1 MTHRST
7 FASAVLA
14 LLLAACGGGGSDTGG
29 GDGIDA
35 PPPTTTAPQF
45 TLAPA
50 RAKLGVGESTL
61 LFAARAPTAVIWS
74 SSNSGVATVDAAGNV
89 QGVARGSAVIMATS
103 SAGAASAAVGVF
115 RTMGADRDPT
125 STKLIAAALAAG
137 TIDAEQALLYR
148 VWTAMGDP
156 RLPAAYDG
164 APDAAPNHMILREAS
179 ARMASLAA
187 ATQALL
193 RPVFVPPIYAQSAF
207 AQKNAG
213 SSNGHTKGGDAPRQA
228 TTVNC
233 DASGLA
239 LGWRKLTAGK
249 FNVFYVDLG
258 LGDSYSAE
266 NRALATA
273 VAATIEGVYAAETG
287 LLGRTA
293 KSDSGLPCNG
303 GDDGIDIYLGT
314 AEART
319 VAQTLPYE
327 GRCADTAGFIVLNS
341 SHALVRGIAARAVTA
356 AAEVR
361 DVLRQ
366 VLAHE
371 VMHLLQMAMS
381 RGGDC
386 ANLEWF
392 DEATAEWA
400 MDFVVPQIASGNGG
414 EPGIEDGL
422 TKVGLFSFA
431 KRRSGQFLAEYLYTG
446 HMRSLEKGVAD
457 SFGYADYL
465 FFQYLH
471 RKHGNAAIK
480 RIFDAMAGGAGDL
493 EAIAAAVDMKA
504 VWPEFALTL
513 WNDVAGKALDYWNTE
528 DKYDFGLWDVFA
540 HSRSLLGA
548 PTNLKPL
555 EIDQRGQPRATFTL
569 LDNALI
575 DSKSGNYEIA
585 PRSMFYE
592 HLKFT
597 DATVSS
603 VYLLNPI
610 GANPNAEFMKVQVV
624 MKIGGEWKPP
634 EDWTRAPFKQFC
646 RDKKSERLEEMLI
659 VVSNSEVDRL
669 SEHPY
674 PIPKLLPMRVSTSN
688 VGCWKWQGA
697 ASYSAT
703 GTIPGPTTLSARA
716 DDVTFDAVSSIP
728 GAIVFETTAGSISAN
743 SRSQLGPCT
752 ITAAAV
758 RRPATRLPVPGG
770 TIYANLDLDLGF
782 GALGATEPVDR
793 IFRTLSG
800 LSTLVTNITEVCPG
814 QTLTSTGP
822 QSWDWLRVDD
832 PALYSV
838 SADGRT
844 IEGRF
849 TSTALGTTV
858 LSTWRFTAVR
868 E

>member
-1 MTHRST
+1 MSSKAKC
-7 FASAVLA
+7 ASAALA
-14 LLLAACGGGGSDTGG
+14 LLLAACGGGGTDAG
-29 GDGIDA
+29 GDAGSDAA
-35 PPPTTTAPQF
+35 PPATTTPSFAV
-45 TLAPA
+45 APA
-50 RAKLGVGESTL
+50 RAKVGVGESTL
-61 LFAARAPTAVIWS
+61 LFAPRAPAAVTWS
-74 SSNSGVATVDAAGNV
+74 SSNGAIATVDAAGNV
-89 QGVARGSAVIMATS
+89 QGIGRGSAVITATT

-115 RTMGADRDPT
+115 RTVGADRDPT
-125 STKLIAAALAAG
+125 SAKLIAAALAAG
-137 TIDAEQALLYR
+137 SIDAEQALLYR
-148 VWTAMGDP
+148 VWAAMGDA

-164 APDAAPNHMILREAS
+164 APDAAPDHMILRETS
-179 ARMASLAA
+179 ARMGSLSP
-187 ATQALL
+187 ATRDLL
-193 RPVFVPPIYAQSAF
+193 RPFFVPPIYAQSAF
-207 AQKNAG
+207 AQKPAG
-213 SSNGHTKGGDAPRQA
+213 RGVAKGGDATRYA
-228 TTVNC
+228 TAVNC
-233 DASGLA
+233 DATALA
-239 LGWRKLTAGK
+239 LGWRKLSAGK

-273 VAATIEGVYAAETG
+273 VAASVEGVYSAETG
-287 LLGRTA
+287 LLGRIA
-293 KSDSGLPCNG
+293 KSDAGLPCNG
-303 GDDGIDIYLGT
+303 GDDGIDIYLGM
-314 AEART
+314 AESRT
-319 VAQTLPYE
+319 VAQTVPYE
-327 GRCADTAGFIVLNS
+327 GSCADTAGFIVLNS
-341 SHALVRGIAARAVTA
+341 NNRLVHDIAARAVTGA
-356 AAEVR
+356 GEVR

-386 ANLEWF
+386 ANLNWF

-400 MDFVVPQIASGNGG
+400 MDFVVPQIASSDAG

-446 HMRSLEKGVAD
+446 HMRSLEDGLPD

-493 EAIAAAVDMKA
+493 EAIAGAVDMKA

-513 WNDVAGKALDYWNTE
+513 WNDVAGKVLDYWNTA

-540 HSRSLLGA
+540 HSGSLLGA

-555 EIDQRGQPRATFTL
+555 EIDQKGQPRATFTL
-569 LDNALI
+569 LDNALAN
-575 DSKSGNYEIA
+575 SRSGAYEIP

-624 MKIGGEWKPP
+624 MKIAGEWKPP
-634 EDWTRAPFKQFC
+634 EDWSREPFKQFC
-646 RDKKSERLEEMLI
+646 RDKKSERLEEILI

-669 SEHPY
+669 NEKPFA
-674 PIPKLLPMRVSTSN
+674 IPKFFPMRISTSN
-688 VGCWKWQGA
+688 VGCWKWQGT
-697 ASYSAT
+697 ASYAAT
-703 GTIPGPTTLSARA
+703 GTIPFPTTYGARA
-716 DDVTFDAVSSIP
+716 DGMTFEAVSFLP
-728 GAIVFETTAGSISAN
+728 GAIVFETTAGSISG
-743 SRSQLGPCT
+743 SGRSDQGPCT
-752 ITAAAV
+752 ITSAAAT
-758 RRPATRLPVPGG
+758 RAATRMPIPDG
-770 TIYANLDLDLGF
+770 TIFANLDLDLGF
-782 GALGATEPVDR
+782 GGLGGATDPVDR
-793 IFRTLSG
+793 RFRTLSG
-800 LSTLVTNITEVCPG
+800 LSTLVTTLTEICPS

-832 PALYSV
+832 PAAYSV

-849 TSTALGTTV
+849 TSAVLGTTV
-858 LSTWRFTAVR
+858 NSTWRFTALR
-868 E
+868 D

>member
-1 MTHRST
+1 MSSKAKCAT
-7 FASAVLA
+7 AALA
-14 LLLAACGGGGSDTGG
+14 LLLAACGGGGTDAGSDPG
-29 GDGIDA
+29 GDTPLPVA
-35 PPPTTTAPQF
+35 TTPSF
-45 TLAPA
+45 TLTPS
-50 RAKLGVGESTL
+50 RAKLGIGESTT
-61 LFAARAPTAVIWS
+61 LFAARAPAAVTWS
-74 SSNSGVATVDAAGNV
+74 SSDGTVASVDAAGNV
-89 QGVARGSAVIMATS
+89 QGIARGSAVITATS
-103 SAGAASAAVGVF
+103 TAGAASAAIGVF
-115 RTMGADRDPT
+115 RTTGANRDPT
-125 STKLIAAALAAG
+125 STSLIAAALAAG
-137 TIDAEQALLYR
+137 SISDEQALLYR
-148 VWTAMGDP
+148 VWSAMGDA
-156 RLPAAYDG
+156 RVPAPYDG
-164 APDAAPNHMILREAS
+164 APDAAPDHTILRVAS
-179 ARMASLAA
+179 ARMGSLSA
-187 ATQALL
+187 ATQELL
-193 RPVFVPPIYAQSAF
+193 RPYFVPPIYAQSGF
-207 AQKNAG
+207 AQQPAAG
-213 SSNGHTKGGDAPRQA
+213 GKAKSTAAVRQA

-233 DASGLA
+233 EAIAIPLF
-239 LGWRKLTAGK
+239 WRKLTAGR

-258 LGDSYSAE
+258 LGDTYSAE
-266 NRALATA
+266 NLALATA
-273 VAATIEGVYAAETG
+273 VAANIESVYGAETG

-293 KSDSGLPCNG
+293 RSDSGLPCNG
-303 GDDGIDIYLGT
+303 GDDRIDVYLGA

-319 VAQTLPYE
+319 VAQTVPYE
-327 GRCADTAGFIVLNS
+327 GRCADTAGFIVLNR
-341 SHALVRGIAARAVTA
+341 SHALMRLIAARAVTA
-356 AAEVR
+356 AADVR

-371 VMHLLQMAMS
+371 LMHLLQMGMS

-386 ANLEWF
+386 ANLQWF

-400 MDFVVPQIASGNGG
+400 MDFVVPQIAPGDGG
-414 EPGIEDGL
+414 QPGIEDGL
-422 TKVGLFSFA
+422 TKVGLLSFN

-446 HMRSLEKGVAD
+446 HMRSLENGVPD

-471 RKHGNAAIK
+471 RKHGNGAIK
-480 RIFDAMAGGAGDL
+480 RIFDAMAGGTGDL

-513 WNDVAGKALDYWNTE
+513 WNDVAGGVLDYWKTE
-528 DKYDFGLWDVFA
+528 DKYDFGLWDVYA
-540 HSRSLLGA
+540 HSASLLGA
-548 PTNLKPL
+548 PANLKPL
-555 EIDQRGQPRATFTL
+555 EIDQKGQSRATFTL
-569 LDNALI
+569 LDNALLN
-575 DSKSGNYEIA
+575 SRSGNYEIA

-634 EDWTRAPFKQFC
+634 EDWSREPFKQFC

>member
-1 MTHRST
+1 MST
-7 FASAVLA
+7 KAKFAAAAIA
-14 LLLAACGGGGSDTGG
+14 LLLAACGGGGDSG
-29 GDGIDA
+29 GDAGGNT
-35 PPPTTTAPQF
+35 PPPATTTPPF
-45 TLAPA
+45 TLVPA
-50 RAKLGVGESTL
+50 RAKLGVGESTP
-61 LFAARAPTAVIWS
+61 LFAARAASAVNWS
-74 SSNSGVATVDAAGNV
+74 SSNSGVASVDAAGNV
-89 QGVARGSAVIMATS
+89 QGVGRGSAVITATS

-115 RTMGADRDPT
+115 QTVGANRDPT

-137 TIDAEQALLYR
+137 AIDAEQALLYR
-148 VWTAMGDP
+148 AWAAMGDA

-164 APDAAPNHMILREAS
+164 APDAAPDHMILREAS
-179 ARMASLAA
+179 ARMGSLSP
-187 ATQALL
+187 ATQDLL
-193 RPVFVPPIYAQSAF
+193 RPVFVPPIYALSGF
-207 AQKNAG
+207 AQQNAG
-213 SSNGHTKGGDAPRQA
+213 NGNAKPGDIGLHA
-228 TTVNC
+228 TTINC
-233 DASGLA
+233 DATALS
-239 LGWRKLTAGK
+239 LGWRKLPAGR

-273 VAATIEGVYAAETG
+273 VAAVAESVYGDETS

-293 KSDSGLPCNG
+293 KSDAGLPCNG
-303 GDDGIDIYLGT
+303 GDGGIDIYLGT

-319 VAQTLPYE
+319 VAQTVPYE
-327 GRCADTAGFIVLNS
+327 GRCADTAGFIVLNG
-341 SHALVRGIAARAVTA
+341 SHFLVRGIATRAVTA

-371 VMHLLQMAMS
+371 FMHLLQMGMS

-414 EPGIEDGL
+414 EPGLEDGL

-446 HMRSLEKGVAD
+446 HMRSLEKGVPD

-480 RIFDAMAGGAGDL
+480 RIFDAMAGGTGDL
-493 EAIAAAVDMKA
+493 EAIAAAVDMKK

-513 WNDVAGKALDYWNTE
+513 WNDVAGKVLDYWNSE

-540 HSRSLLGA
+540 HSGSLLGA

-555 EIDQRGQPRATFTL
+555 EIDQKGQPRATFAL
-569 LDNALI
+569 LDNALVN
-575 DSKSGNYEIA
+575 STSGAYEIA
-585 PRSMFYE
+585 PRSLFYE

-597 DATVSS
+597 DATVNS

-610 GANPNAEFMKVQVV
+610 GAFPNAEYMKVQVV

-634 EDWTRAPFKQFC
+634 EDWTREPFKQLC

-659 VVSNSEVDRL
+659 IVSNSEVDRL
-669 SEHPY
+669 NEKPFA
-674 PIPKLLPMRVSTSN
+674 IPKLLPMRVSTSN

-697 ASYSAT
+697 ASYAAT
-703 GTIPGPTTLSARA
+703 GTIPFPTTYGARA
-716 DDVTFDAVSSIP
+716 EGVTFEAVSVIP
-728 GAIVFETTAGSISAN
+728 GALVFETTAGTLSGSG
-743 SRSQLGPCT
+743 RSQQGLCT
-752 ITAAAV
+752 INSAAAT
-758 RRPATRLPVPGG
+758 RTATRMPVPDG
-770 TIYANLDLDLGF
+770 TLFVNLDLDLGF
-782 GALGATEPVDR
+782 GGLGATEPIDR
-793 IFRTLSG
+793 NFRTLSG
-800 LSTLVTNITEVCPG
+800 LSTLATTVTEICPG

-832 PALYSV
+832 PALYGV

-849 TSTALGTTV
+849 TSTVLGTTV
-858 LSTWRFTAVR
+858 TTVWKFTALR